1 MQVNVVSAFCAHS
14 SVYTIIMS
22 APAVLEANR
31 KQDLDRHR
39 NQCKATESKTP
50 KPEAPIFRPFPLSGP
65 QNPPTPTT
73 EGMKKPHLLVLR
85 VHNGPQCTMSQL
97 GRRWY
102 AGRYSMVQTPVALL
116 TACH

>member
-14 SVYTIIMS
+14 SVYTIMMS
-22 APAVLEANR
+22 APAVLKANR

-39 NQCKATESKTP
+39 IQCKATESKTP

-65 QNPPTPTT
+65 QNLPTPTT

-85 VHNGPQCTMSQL
+85 VHNGPQCASEPC
-97 GRRWY
+97 RSSAA
-102 AGRYSMVQTPVALL
+102 AGMQAATQ
-116 TACH
+116 